1 MPRVFLLLLS
11 GVLLFWSPA
20 RAFEPPLAAATETEE
35 EQAVANRFRGMDRN
49 NDGAISRDE
58 WRGSAQSFRVHDW
71 NGDGVLSGAE
81 VRPNARRDGRF
92 DQQDFDPNQDDW
104 SYWDEDS
111 FASLDHNR
119 DGRLTANEWHF
130 DRQSFLRADRNRD
143 NHLSRA
149 EFVSANVDDDRNDR
163 FEYLDHDNDGRVDR
177 NEWHGNAET
186 FDWLDRNNNGV
197 LSRAE
202 VAGTDAA
209 PNTNTN
215 PNTNRDTFASV
226 DYNRNGVISREE
238 WHWSRGSFDAR
249 DTNNDGVIS
258 RREYAVTG
266 TATPGAGNLHRE
278 LQVLSTQQWTD
289 TGIDV
294 RAGDAIN
301 VNADGTIQL
310 SDNPNDRA
318 NPSGASRRAP
328 NAPVGTAPAGALL
341 VRIGNSA
348 PVFVGANGRVPRAPV
363 GGRLYLGVNDDHLP
377 DNAGSFRAVVDVAR

>member
-20 RAFEPPLAAATETEE
+20 RADEPPSAATGTEE

-49 NDGAISRDE
+49 NDGVISRDE

-71 NGDGVLSGAE
+71 NGDGVLSGGE
-81 VRPNARRDGRF
+81 VRPNARRDGRY
-92 DQQDFDPNQDDW
+92 DEQDYDPNQDDW
-104 SYWDEDS
+104 SYWDADS

-119 DGRLTANEWHF
+119 DGRIAANEWHF
-130 DRQSFLRADRNRD
+130 DRQSFIRADRNRD
-143 NHLSRA
+143 NYLNRN
-149 EFVSANVDDDRNDR
+149 EFLAANVDDDRNDR
-163 FEYLDHDNDGRVDR
+163 FEYLDMNNDGRIER
-177 NEWHGNAET
+177 NEWHGNNET
-186 FDWLDRNNNGV
+186 FDWLDANNNGV

-202 VAGTDAA
+202 VAGAA
-209 PNTNTN
+209 VAGAAAD
-215 PNTNRDTFASV
+215 TNRDSFASI
-226 DYNRNGVISREE
+226 DYNRNGVLSREE
-238 WHWSRGSFDAR
+238 WHWSRGSFEAR

-258 RREYAVTG
+258 RREYAVSG
-266 TATPGAGNLHRE
+266 TTTSNAGSLHRE
-278 LQVLSTQQWTD
+278 LQVPATQQWTD

-294 RAGDAIN
+294 RAGDVIR

-318 NPSGASRRAP
+318 NPSGAGRRAP

-341 VRIGNSA
+341 VRVGNSA
-348 PVFVGANGRVPRAPV
+348 PVYVGANGTVPRAPI

-377 DNAGSFRAVVDVAR
+377 DNAGQYHVVVDIAR

>member
-1 MPRVFLLLLS
+1 MPKVFLLLLS

-20 RAFEPPLAAATETEE
+20 RASEPLSAAATGTEE
-35 EQAVANRFRGMDRN
+35 QQAGANRFRGMDRN

-81 VRPNARRDGRF
+81 VRPNARRDGRY
-92 DQQDFDPNQDDW
+92 DAQDFDPNQDDW
-104 SYWDEDS
+104 SFWDEDS

-119 DGRLTANEWHF
+119 DGRLAANEWHF

-143 NHLSRA
+143 NYLSRA
-149 EFVSANVDDDRNDR
+149 EFVAANVDDDRNDR
-163 FEYLDHDNDGRVDR
+163 FEFLDHNNSGAIERD
-177 NEWHGNAET
+177 EWHGNDDT
-186 FDWLDRNNNGV
+186 FTWLDRNRNGV
-197 LSRAE
+197 LSRVE
-202 VAGTDAA
+202 VAGAE
-209 PNTNTN
+209 TNTN
-215 PNTNRDTFASV
+215 PDTNTNRDTFASI

-238 WHWSRGSFDAR
+238 WHWSRGSFEAR

-258 RREYAVTG
+258 RREYAVSG
-266 TATPGAGNLHRE
+266 TTTSSGGGSLHRE
-278 LQVLSTQQWTD
+278 LQVPSTQQWTD
-289 TGIDV
+289 TGLDV
-294 RAGDAIN
+294 RAGDVIR

-318 NPSGASRRAP
+318 NPSGAGRRAP

-348 PVFVGANGRVPRAPV
+348 PVFVGANGTVPRTPI

-377 DNAGSFRAVVDVAR
+377 DNAGAFHVVVDIGR